1 MSELQS
7 PLFDLVSELPV
18 DPEMAACVAESCKRY
33 VGIAAD
39 SAADF
44 IVKPFDFEYLTTSV
58 FASIVSS

>member
-7 PLFDLVSELPV
+7 PLFDLVSKLPV
-18 DPEMAACVAESCKRY
+18 DPEMAVCVAKSCKRY
-33 VGIAAD
+33 VEIAAD
-39 SAADF
+39 SAADS